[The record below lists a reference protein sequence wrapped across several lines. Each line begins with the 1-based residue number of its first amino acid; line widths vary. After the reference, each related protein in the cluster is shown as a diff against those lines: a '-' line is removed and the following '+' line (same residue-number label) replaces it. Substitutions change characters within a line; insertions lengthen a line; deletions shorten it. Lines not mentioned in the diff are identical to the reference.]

1 MFNLPEEL
9 VRYIYEFDNTY
20 REVFTKVLHSRYE
33 IYLMTDNFLNLPS
46 FRHSTKYFF
55 IFDEFSGKSFLTN
68 SLQNPTWKTT
78 IHTHKNIKEKYNDL
92 HLENYKSKMKK
103 LYTLKKVSDN
113 LQYDI
118 HKPLY
123 S

>member
-33 IYLMTDNFLNLPS
+33 IYLMTD
-46 FRHSTKYFF
+46 TKYFF

-78 IHTHKNIKEKYNDL
+78 IHTHKNIKKKYNDL
-92 HLENYKSKMKK
+92 HLENYKSKMKT